1 MSDTLYALIELE
13 DQYLSIISVSTICQP
28 RKEISE
34 YEEGEDIHVK
44 FKGSIYRA
52 VIADISHTYGR
63 VPYTSSQNGRPNIV
77 FICNKIDSNKKT
89 GINNF
94 DGHFPNSFMA
104 QTILQNGIRDLA

>member
-34 YEEGEDIHVK
+34 YEEGEDIHAK

-52 VIADISHTYGR
+52 VIANISHTYSR
-63 VPYTSSQNGRPNIV
+63 VLYMSSQNCRPNIG
-77 FICNKIDSNKKT
+77 FISNEIDSNKGKKA
-89 GINNF
+89 
-94 DGHFPNSFMA
+94 HLP
-104 QTILQNGIRDLA
+104 